1 MLQDPHNRT
10 ISYLR
15 VSVTDRCNFRC
26 VYCLPETGIEW
37 LPRDEILSFEEIA
50 RVVSVGA
57 TLGLSKIR
65 LTGGEP
71 TLRRDLPVLVR
82 MLTNIEGIREVAMTT
97 NAAKLGAMAQPLKDA
112 GLNRLNISID
122 TLKPDRMKAIARR
135 DVYDAVMQGIETARA
150 VGLPIKF
157 NAVVMRG
164 QNEDELCDL
173 LDFAHQHDAIM
184 RFIEWMPMG
193 QTRFDARNQTVET
206 REMRDILSARFELVP
221 DPNGDA
227 RDPARPWICLRS
239 GARAGFISSMS
250 DEFCATCNRMRL
262 TSEGGLRPCLH
273 QEAEVPI
280 RELLRGG
287 GTDEQIA
294 QAFQDAAGLKWAG
307 HRMTNLLPMFSAK
320 EMIKIGG

>member
-1 MLQDPHNRT
+1 MLQDPHNRI

-26 VYCLPETGIEW
+26 VYCLPESGIEW
-37 LPRDEILSFEEIA
+37 LPRDEILSFEEMA

-97 NAAKLGAMAQPLKDA
+97 NAAKLGEMAQPLKDA

-122 TLKPDRMKAIARR
+122 TLRPEHMKAIARR

-193 QTRFDARNQTVET
+193 QTRFDIRNQTVET
-206 REMRDILSARFELVP
+206 REMRDILSARFDLVP

-273 QEAEVPI
+273 QDAEVPI
-280 RELLRGG
+280 RELLRDG
-287 GTDEQIA
+287 GTDEEIA

-307 HRMTNLLPMFSAK
+307 HHMTSFIPLFSAK
-320 EMIKIGG
+320 EMIKLGG